1 MSAFKLHKLNRQSD
15 FAFRETLLDGSGN
28 PVDPLS
34 LNWEIEYRTTGWPR
48 FSASHKDGV
57 LVNAAI
63 DENSGELLVLFN
75 GHNLP
80 SGELIKE
87 LHVEIDSALFPDG
100 IEDNFIPRR
109 TGYELWD
116 GATDCGIAEPSEFL
130 MNYYKGEQG
139 ERGPAFTYED
149 FTPAEIAEL
158 QKPAT
163 DAAKEAASAA
173 KQATDAAEK
182 ADDATARAE
191 AAAAVVLP
199 TVENIDSAEVVIA
212 KAEGHHIYVCTAA
225 AVSSLTITEVE
236 NSPRETVVR
245 FTSGQTPTTLNL
257 PESLKLFAV
266 MVPQA
271 GVSYEINIANGLAVF
286 AKFKGNE

>member
-1 MSAFKLHKLNRQSD
+1 MNVSKLHKLNRQSD
-15 FAFRETLLDGSGN
+15 FVFRETLLDGSGN
-28 PVDPLS
+28 PIDPLS

-48 FSASHKDGV
+48 FSASQKDGV
-57 LVNAAI
+57 LTNAAI

-75 GHNLP
+75 GHDLP

-139 ERGPAFTYED
+139 ERGPAFTYDD

-158 QKPAT
+158 QKPAI
-163 DAAKEAASAA
+163 DAAK
-173 KQATDAAEK
+173 KATDAAEK
-182 ADDATARAE
+182 ADAATARAE

-286 AKFKGNE
+286 AKFESNE

>member
-15 FAFRETLLDGSGN
+15 FVFRETLLDGSGN
-28 PVDPLS
+28 PIDPLS

-139 ERGPAFTYED
+139 EQGERGPAFTYED

-199 TVENIDSAEVVIA
+199 TVENIDSAEVIIA
-212 KAEGHHIYVCTAA
+212 KAEGHHL
-225 AVSSLTITEVE
+225 SLIH
-236 NSPRETVVR
+236 
-245 FTSGQTPTTLNL
+245 
-257 PESLKLFAV
+257 
-266 MVPQA
+266 
-271 GVSYEINIANGLAVF
+271 I
-286 AKFKGNE
+286 

>member
-1 MSAFKLHKLNRQSD
+1 MSAYKLHKLNRQSD
-15 FAFRETLLDGSGN
+15 FVFRETLLDGSGN

-57 LVNAAI
+57 LTNAAI

-130 MNYYKGEQG
+130 MNYYKGEPG

-149 FTPAEIAEL
+149 FTPAQIAEL
-158 QKPAT
+158 QQPAI
-163 DAAKEAASAA
+163 DAAK
-173 KQATDAAEK
+173 KATDAAEK
-182 ADDATARAE
+182 ADAATTRAE

-225 AVSSLTITEVE
+225 ALTSLTVTEVE
-236 NSPRETVVR
+236 DSPRETVIR
-245 FTSGQTPTTLNL
+245 FSSGQTPTTLNL

-266 MVPQA
+266 MVPEA
-271 GVSYEINIANGLAVF
+271 NAAYEINIANGLAVF
-286 AKFKGNE
+286 AKFESNE